1 MGQGVGTR
9 GQNVNMNL
17 NNSSHHHPML
27 MTSPHFFNFFES
39 GENMSRE
46 RFAKSREQAIRNKN
60 RTQKQIFA
68 PTLNRINTIE
78 RVGAL
83 QDIGGLN
90 STGPTTQSHL
100 NDQNMSVNVN
110 QRVISEASPIYRT
123 TQGIFT
129 TTSKS
134 PFPRR
139 ARILLN
145 DDNGEMAA
153 SEEQG
158 GSSERSGSL
167 GLANYRGEGIINVSS
182 EILNSNIDNQ
192 EELMTMNSSQVH
204 NIESQSQA
212 R

>member
-1 MGQGVGTR
+1 MS
-9 GQNVNMNL
+9 MNL
-17 NNSSHHHPML
+17 NASSHHHPML

-46 RFAKSREQAIRNKN
+46 RFAKSREQALRNEN
-60 RTQKQIFA
+60 RARKQIFA

-83 QDIGGLN
+83 QDI
-90 STGPTTQSHL
+90 SGPPIKSPLPHGHRNGQH
-100 NDQNMSVNVN
+100 MSVNSNTRAPGEV
-110 QRVISEASPIYRT
+110 SPIYCAP
-123 TQGIFT
+123 QGIFT

-139 ARILLN
+139 TRILSQ
-145 DDNGEMAA
+145 DDNGELAA

-167 GLANYRGEGIINVSS
+167 GLANYRGEGIINVST

-192 EELMTMNSSQVH
+192 EESMTINSSPAP
-204 NIESQSQA
+204 NAESQSQA